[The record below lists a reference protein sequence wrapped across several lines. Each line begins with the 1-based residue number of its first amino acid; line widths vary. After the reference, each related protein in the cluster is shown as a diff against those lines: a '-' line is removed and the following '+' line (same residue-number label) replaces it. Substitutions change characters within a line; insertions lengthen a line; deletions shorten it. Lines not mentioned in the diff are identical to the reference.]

1 MAEDLPTKMKRLT
14 DEAHGQMI
22 CAINSFKRALIS
34 AACVNVEEATRMAVS
49 GAVVV
54 KVKEEEVQKE
64 AAVDVDMAEA
74 VHPVTPSVEA
84 SDSGSELSE
93 ASWRRGPQRV
103 MPRSPFDV
111 GGGGGGGSSGSAAP
125 AWGLPTRVDR
135 GLEPR
140 QPWRKRGGKKQRSD
154 LEYNKR
160 MAAVHRE
167 KGKGKGKGKV

>member
-1 MAEDLPTKMKRLT
+1 MV
-14 DEAHGQMI
+14 
-22 CAINSFKRALIS
+22 CAINSFRRALIS
-34 AACVNVEEATRMAVS
+34 SACVNVEEATRKAVS

-54 KVKEEEVQKE
+54 KAEVKEEEVENE
-64 AAVDVDMAEA
+64 ADVDMAEA
-74 VHPVTPSVEA
+74 VQAVTPSVEA

-140 QPWRKRGGKKQRSD
+140 KPWRKRGGKKQRSD